1 MPIYEYECEKCGE
14 KFEAFQRPNEEDE
27 LLKCPKCHS
36 AKAKR
41 VLSAFNKGHADNS
54 CAPRRSG

>member
-14 KFEAFQRPNEEDE
+14 NFETSQWPNEEDE

-36 AKAKR
+36 AKVKR
-41 VLSAFNKGHADNS
+41 VLLAFNKGPADNS